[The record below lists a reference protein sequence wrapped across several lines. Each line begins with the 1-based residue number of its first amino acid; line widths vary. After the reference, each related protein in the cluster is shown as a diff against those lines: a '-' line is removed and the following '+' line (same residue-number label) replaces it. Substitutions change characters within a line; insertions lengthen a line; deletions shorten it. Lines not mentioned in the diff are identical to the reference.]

1 MRSST
6 TINSHLSCEQNLLRD
21 VPSDTCHAAIQRP
34 GLSGSC
40 SLVIAS
46 PLDAQITVT
55 ELQSPYSFVNDP
67 LEKGY
72 FISSVNGEAETA
84 DNNGFI
90 TKLDPNGKL
99 LNLKFIQGGKDDV
112 TLHAPKGMAL
122 VEHVLYVADLDTLR
136 GFDTAT
142 GKPVMALTIRSPAAS
157 QSERPQASLSDVTF
171 DGKGHLYCSDQK
183 ANTIYRVDLAAQT
196 VSVLVTDRALAGPS
210 GLAVH
215 PKSGQIIAVSWDKG
229 KISEIS
235 PEGVVTE
242 LFSNGFFSNRFQNLR
257 GVDFDRW
264 GNMYVSDFTTGKVW
278 RMSWDKRFQ
287 VIAEFLPS
295 PGDLSIDRA
304 NNLILVPYELA
315 HAAEMNGLETPSD
328 GKPKQEKRT
337 LADYGFIPLPTET
350 GTGRARKK
358 MSQCAYCTQRKG
370 KRPCPALA
378 GLICSQCCGE
388 HRIVRVSCPAD
399 CVYLESGSDYQQK
412 RLAVQFMPVR
422 RDFYRE
428 LAELGGKKAVALFN
442 LVEVVIFGYFQSRRD
457 GQDAEIVAALQAL
470 RRTLSPLHVPAAPM
484 PVFAEHLEEG
494 VRHVQETEPSADRRY
509 VLRTGDTGPCDR
521 LRLTIFRDGLP
532 IATVP
537 RWAHRLCASLPSG
550 NCGTPDQAT

>member
-1 MRSST
+1 MR
-6 TINSHLSCEQNLLRD
+6 H
-21 VPSDTCHAAIQRP
+21 PAAWLIW
-34 GLSGSC
+34 
-40 SLVIAS
+40 VIPVIPIVIVN

-55 ELQSPYSFVNDP
+55 ELQSPYSFVHDP
-67 LEKGY
+67 LDKGY
-72 FISSVNGEAETA
+72 FISSVNGEAENA

-112 TLHAPKGMAL
+112 TLHAPKGMAV

-142 GKPVMALTIRSPAAS
+142 GKPVLTLTIRSSTAS

-183 ANTIYRVDLAAQT
+183 ANTIYRVDPAAQT
-196 VSVLVTDRALAGPS
+196 FSVLVTDRALAGPS
-210 GLAVH
+210 GLVVH

-235 PEGVVTE
+235 PAGVVTE

-304 NNLILVPYELA
+304 NNLILVPFELA

-337 LADYGFIPLPTET
+337 LADYGFISPPPKPVPEEP
-350 GTGRARKK
+350 AKK
-358 MSQCAYCTQRKG
+358 
-370 KRPCPALA
+370 
-378 GLICSQCCGE
+378 
-388 HRIVRVSCPAD
+388 
-399 CVYLESGSDYQQK
+399 
-412 RLAVQFMPVR
+412 
-422 RDFYRE
+422 
-428 LAELGGKKAVALFN
+428 
-442 LVEVVIFGYFQSRRD
+442 
-457 GQDAEIVAALQAL
+457 
-470 RRTLSPLHVPAAPM
+470 
-484 PVFAEHLEEG
+484 
-494 VRHVQETEPSADRRY
+494 
-509 VLRTGDTGPCDR
+509 
-521 LRLTIFRDGLP
+521 
-532 IATVP
+532 
-537 RWAHRLCASLPSG
+537 
-550 NCGTPDQAT
+550 